1 MELGGTSKSTSIVM
15 SDTDSM
21 PSLVTISPPP
31 MDHNTESPT
40 RRSYNFGELEVAKF
54 RFCSILA
61 QIEIASCFRN
71 DIEPLFHL
79 FSHVLTTP
87 RNP

>member
-1 MELGGTSKSTSIVM
+1 M

-21 PSLVTISPPP
+21 PLSPNEIRY
-31 MDHNTESPT
+31 DHGL
-40 RRSYNFGELEVAKF
+40 FEVAKF

-71 DIEPLFHL
+71 DIEPLFHV
-79 FSHVLTTP
+79 FDRVMTAP
-87 RNP
+87 RNPYVPEGKVKRWLMVSSIVIRMTFPSF